1 MIGLNSSFL
10 LAEVLLVLLL
20 ANRRA
25 DEDAAPRL
33 ILLLMF
39 LLYEAISKES
49 VNVVVL
55 LRCKSCIDCCNMLV
69 CDEELRHDLSV
80 KSVPVRRIGG
90 SGVSAAEAENSSLYS
105 LTLCC
110 CAATMFDTGGVG
122 RPRSDRPAAAARAFS

>member
-1 MIGLNSSFL
+1 MT
-10 LAEVLLVLLL
+10 LLL
-20 ANRRA
+20 
-25 DEDAAPRL
+25 
-33 ILLLMF
+33 LLL
-39 LLYEAISKES
+39 LLDATSLLRKNEPKQLVAEL
-49 VNVVVL
+49 L
-55 LRCKSCIDCCNMLV
+55 LRCISCIDCCNMLV